1 MKRVVFFISC
11 LIVVASFLLSCR
23 HLNHHDI
30 NIRISESGH
39 YYKML
44 ACYNRNETRRVEEYM
59 DNRIGRGSNMSFI
72 NSRIDGTL
80 GFDDHTTFYIKKY
93 PGYLEIKFDK
103 NKNSSE
109 SYYRVKAMCE
119 GIKKVVSN

>member
-1 MKRVVFFISC
+1 
-11 LIVVASFLLSCR
+11 
-23 HLNHHDI
+23 
-30 NIRISESGH
+30 
-39 YYKML
+39 
-44 ACYNRNETRRVEEYM
+44 
-59 DNRIGRGSNMSFI
+59 MSFI

-80 GFDDHTTFYIKKY
+80 GFDDNTTFYIKKY